1 MIPGLILE
9 IRNLGIWKIGK
20 LGKVTV
26 VVSRSDLVSALVY
39 FEGFSAWR
47 EGSRGWGRKRSKV
60 LSADGFGWWVLS
72 FWRWLFLYEWDEWDE
87 WRLWSL

>member
-1 MIPGLILE
+1 MKFEIWEFGKLE
-9 IRNLGIWKIGK
+9 NLGR
-20 LGKVTV
+20 LQYLVVV